1 MERKRF
7 WKRVLSSVLALAMV
21 VTSLTIPPREAK
33 AAANVYDVSQVG
45 AGISK
50 GSSITTTVANSPIKG
65 TKELQYGDEIIFK
78 YLPTGGRTGIGYGSY
93 GVYFYG
99 TGSISYCNK
108 LSTAS
113 DLGRGKD
120 SVLVTLD
127 SAITTLTKMKIKI
140 EEQSDDNIKITLTI
154 YASDGDENG
163 RVYEIPNVPKNES
176 ADETKYF
183 CAVDTNYEFTLASAL
198 ESETYDISDMKA
210 GIAPGGL
217 LNATAGT
224 RITGTKELS
233 YGDEVTFKLTI
244 DGDARHAIGYGSYG
258 VYFKENTS
266 LMYCN
271 DLTGALNF
279 GRSNADIT
287 EFPEVASGTAV
298 RMKVKIEEQ
307 DTSYV
312 KITLTVYANDE
323 DETGTAYTISDV
335 PRQATE
341 APLYFNAVNSNAPF
355 TLASTVEATYNE
367 MCFGHWSESLGTSTY
382 EAAPIYGLPEGTISS
397 LDGVAISGKVSF
409 PNTGARLR
417 IGGKAELN
425 HGGFWLWNDGGLWL
439 SPQGIGGDGAG
450 YHAISGDT
458 WSAIKDTT
466 FLLRLTFDDVGTGWA
481 VGIYVNNTYIQTL
494 TYKDASTALE
504 PGLIL
509 GIEEGVTVDMSIP
522 GQESSHET
530 LTFTNWGISN
540 GTYINTMPTELSD
553 GTTSLD
559 GYAFEGIVNFNGRT
573 DNIIRIGGNSSNIYV
588 ALQIYFTNANTLCL
602 YSWFDNTYQNYSIT
616 NGSYNSKIKIR
627 LTFDETAEN
636 EWKIGVRINDV
647 DMQDMRLTN
656 TNLGTGLFVMRNG
669 NDQTTE
675 PGTTVQSVSETNEY
689 NITDVYDQVK
699 WSGRNELLDIGVAMD
714 QVASGFE
721 FKVEAE
727 GEVKVTADV
736 TGDTY
741 FTVYI
746 DGVRQEKR
754 GCITPT
760 EKTMTVASFA
770 TSEEHVIRV
779 VKQTEAQ
786 FSLCTLKALEFQGS
800 LKDKPEEKPLY
811 LEFIGDSIT
820 CGFGNLTDKSNTEA
834 GTALYEDGTQ
844 AFPFVTAEKL
854 AADVSVVGCSG
865 IGASKAFTTFLEKD
879 YYAASSYYRDPST
892 AYDFERVPD
901 CVIINLGTNDVANGA
916 SKSEFKA
923 AVKALVEQI
932 RGIKGYNTNVPIVWT
947 DGLMLAQV
955 ETWVTEAF
963 TELGGADAGLYVVTF
978 QSDLNG
984 GGTHP
989 TLAGHE
995 AAATVLAKF
1004 IPTVMDSNITVYDFN
1019 GRDFDTSLT
1028 ADEQSNG
1035 GTGLNAAYL
1044 ASLLT
1049 DTSSVPGKFED
1060 GVYAGK
1066 SSSGC
1071 VSVPVAFTETISRT
1085 KVESIKVRMWLGEE
1099 ASATT
1104 SEFRIGA
1111 DKNLKGYSGVTYAST
1126 GGVCGQWCDVDI
1138 TNALVSN
1145 TDLWDASG
1153 NLQRF
1158 VLAIRVKYAS
1168 ASATYAMAYF
1178 DNITIEWKKEEKPF
1192 EYKTLTFKDWNIK
1205 DGAYNANTFYSLK
1218 DTTIKSLDGYAL
1230 EGFLNQNE
1238 YLGASEI
1245 RLGGNNSSTAAMY
1258 VTLGIQVSGKKGFQL
1273 VNWHDGSITKFE
1285 PDGWS
1290 IDKDMFV
1297 RFTFDETATNTWKIG
1312 VHVDGMYL
1320 GDAQVKASLS
1330 TGLLFMDTNMTLK
1343 DSGVQPIYKKVA
1355 FTELD
1360 TESCYNAAKGEW
1372 ALYPLSTV
1380 PSLIPGKVDTTNF
1393 NVTYVLEEPSGN
1405 TTTYEGTLTRVKDEK
1420 GLCLNV
1426 SQAQLPSDANGYAI
1440 TIKEGE
1446 YAANDDSIGICIL
1459 EDYTICLL
1467 DGTLDTDYDFNNPQ
1481 FTVDVYCDL
1490 NEGSYVVGDADTV
1503 TIDGVNYSKG
1513 DSYDKAG
1520 VHTLTYTL
1528 YNRTYSREV
1537 ILYSMCDA
1545 NEDNKVSV
1553 QDLVAMKKYA
1563 SDNAE
1568 PTKAEQMASD
1578 ITEDGVIAGTDVDIM
1593 RQYLVQEDG
1602 LLVLT
1607 PMAGMETAKAGDA
1620 VAALIENYVPGKSDS
1635 IKTGEDIYHRKATT
1649 LKWISYEN
1657 VSSYT
1662 VVVGTKED
1670 LSDGITYVT
1679 ADCTLEVMNLLADT
1693 DYYWTVSAGSYTSP
1707 IATFHTE
1714 DTVRTLTIEG
1724 ITNTRDGGGWD
1735 TVDGGK
1741 IKQGMYYR
1749 GGQLEKSNDVTGI
1762 TEEGKQFMLNQLGI
1776 KADLDLRGDQGG
1788 SALGQTVKYL
1798 PYSAP
1803 YYWGGNTGI
1812 GPDMEEHY
1820 RVALAN
1826 AVRSFAN
1833 ADNYPMYVHCSL
1845 GRDRTGTVCFLINA
1859 LCGVSE
1865 QNLYLD
1871 YELSMLASCTKVD
1884 DYATTFVDHNF
1895 TGLYNGILGYATSA
1909 GKTGCTI
1916 QEAVE
1921 YYLINRLG
1929 ITQSEIA
1936 NIRNLLV
1943 EYDAAS

>member
-33 AAANVYDVSQVG
+33 AAANTYDISEVK
-45 AGISK
+45 AGIAPLASV
-50 GSSITTTVANSPIKG
+50 TTTLGNQYISG
-65 TKELQYGDEIIFK
+65 TKALSYGDEVIFK
-78 YLPTGGRTGIGYGSY
+78 VSVSATARLGIGYGSY

-99 TGSISYCNK
+99 NSNIRYCND
-108 LSTAS
+108 LSGINNAGNK
-113 DLGRGKD
+113 GRGNSST
-120 SVLVTLD
+120 SV
-127 SAITTLTKMKIKI
+127 SGITANTPTRMKLKI
-140 EEQSDDNIKITLTI
+140 EEQDASYMKLTLTI
-154 YASDGDENG
+154 YA
-163 RVYEIPNVPKNES
+163 
-176 ADETKYF
+176 
-183 CAVDTNYEFTLASAL
+183 
-198 ESETYDISDMKA
+198 
-210 GIAPGGL
+210 
-217 LNATAGT
+217 
-224 RITGTKELS
+224 
-233 YGDEVTFKLTI
+233 
-244 DGDARHAIGYGSYG
+244 
-258 VYFKENTS
+258 
-266 LMYCN
+266 
-271 DLTGALNF
+271 
-279 GRSNADIT
+279 
-287 EFPEVASGTAV
+287 
-298 RMKVKIEEQ
+298 
-307 DTSYV
+307 
-312 KITLTVYANDE
+312 NDE
-323 DETGTAYTISDV
+323 DVTGTAYTIADI
-335 PRQATE
+335 PRQTGTE
-341 APLYFNAVNSNAPF
+341 DALYFHAVDTNALFS
-355 TLASTVEATYNE
+355 LASTMEGTYNE
-367 MCFGHWSESLGTSTY
+367 MLFGHWSESLGTSTY

-494 TYKDASTALE
+494 TYKDAATALE

-559 GYAFEGIVNFNGRT
+559 GYAFEGVVNFNGRT
-573 DNIIRIGGNSSNIYV
+573 DNVIRIGGNSSDGNNIYV
-588 ALQIYFTNANTLCL
+588 ALQLKFENNNTLRL
-602 YSWFDNTYQNYSIT
+602 YSWFDNTYQDYSIT
-616 NGSYNSKIKIR
+616 NGNYSSGTRIR

-636 EWKIGVRINDV
+636 EWKVGVRINNV
-647 DMQDMRLTN
+647 DMQDMQLTN
-656 TNLGTGLFVMRNG
+656 ANLGTGLFVMRDSG
-669 NDQTTE
+669 DQTTE
-675 PGTTVQSVSETNEY
+675 PGTTVQSVSAKDEY
-689 NITDVYDQVK
+689 NVTDIYDQIK
-699 WSGRNELLDIGVAMD
+699 WSGRNELLGNGVAMD

-721 FKVEAE
+721 FKIEAE

-746 DGVRQEKR
+746 DGVRQAER
-754 GCITPT
+754 GRISPT
-760 EKTMTVASFA
+760 EKTMTIAEFA

-786 FSLCTLKALEFQGS
+786 FSLCTLRTLEFEGS
-800 LKDKPEEKPLY
+800 LKDKPDEKPLY
-811 LEFIGDSIT
+811 LEFMGDSIT

-854 AADVSVVGCSG
+854 SADVSVVGCSG
-865 IGASKAFTTFLEKD
+865 IGAAKAFTTFLEKD
-879 YYAASSYYRDPST
+879 YYASSSYYRDPAT

-901 CVIINLGTNDVANGA
+901 CVIINLGTNDAANGA
-916 SKSEFKA
+916 SKSEFQA
-923 AVKALVEQI
+923 AVKALVKQV
-932 RGIKGYNTNVPIVWT
+932 RGTEGYNADVPIIWT

-955 ETWVTEAF
+955 ESWVTEAF

-995 AAATVLAKF
+995 AAATVLAEF
-1004 IPTVMDSNITVYDFN
+1004 IPTIVESNITVYDFN
-1019 GRDFDTSLT
+1019 GTDFDTSLT

-1035 GTGLNAAYL
+1035 GSGLNVAYL
-1044 ASLLT
+1044 ATKLT
-1049 DTSSVPGKFED
+1049 DTSSVPAGFTD
-1060 GVYAGK
+1060 GVYAGN
-1066 SSSGC
+1066 SSSGYI
-1071 VSVPVAFTETISRT
+1071 SVPVAFDETISQA
-1085 KVESIKVRMWLGEE
+1085 KIKSIKVRMWLGEE
-1099 ASATT
+1099 AGATY

-1111 DKNLKGYSGVTYAST
+1111 DKDLSGYQGTSYEST

-1138 TNALVSN
+1138 TSALVSN
-1145 TDLWDASG
+1145 TKLWDTNG

-1158 VLAIRVKYAS
+1158 ILAIRVKSVNGGAAS
-1168 ASATYAMAYF
+1168 AMAYF
-1178 DNITIEWKKEEKPF
+1178 DNITIEWKEEEKPSV
-1192 EYKTLTFKDWNIK
+1192 YKTLTFKDWNITN
-1205 DGAYNANTFYSLK
+1205 GVYNASTFYSLK
-1218 DTTIKSLDGYAL
+1218 DTSIKSLDGYAL

-1238 YLGASEI
+1238 NLGISEI
-1245 RLGGNNSSTAAMY
+1245 RLGGNNSSTTAMY

-1273 VNWHDGSITKFE
+1273 VNWHDGTVTKFE

-1290 IDKDMFV
+1290 INKDMFV
-1297 RFTFDETATNTWKIG
+1297 RFTFDETATDTWTIG
-1312 VHVDGMYL
+1312 VYVDGMYL
-1320 GDAQVKASLS
+1320 GDAYVKADLS

-1343 DSGVQPIYKKVA
+1343 DSGSQPIYKKVG
-1355 FTELD
+1355 FTGID
-1360 TESCYNAAKGEW
+1360 AESRYNTSNGEW
-1372 ALYPLSTV
+1372 LIYPLSTA
-1380 PSLIPGKVDTTNF
+1380 PSLVPGTVDTTTF
-1393 NVTYVLEEPSGN
+1393 EVTYVIEEPSGN
-1405 TTTYEGTLTRVKDEK
+1405 ATTYEGTFTRVEDAK
-1420 GLCLNV
+1420 GLCLNIP
-1426 SQAQLPSDANGYAI
+1426 QAQLPSDASGYAI

-1446 YAANDDSIGICIL
+1446 YAANDGSIGICIL
-1459 EDYTICLL
+1459 EDYNICLL
-1467 DGTLDTDYDFNNPQ
+1467 DGTLDVDYDFNNPQ
-1481 FTVDVYCDL
+1481 FTVSVYCDL
-1490 NEGSYVVGDADTV
+1490 NEDVYVVSDADTV
-1503 TIDGVNYSKG
+1503 TIDGVRYNKG
-1513 DSYDKAG
+1513 ESFNKAG

-1528 YNRTYSREV
+1528 YNHIYSREL
-1537 ILYSMCDA
+1537 ILYSMGDA
-1545 NEDNKVSV
+1545 NEDNKVSA

-1563 SDNAE
+1563 SNKAE
-1568 PTKAEQMASD
+1568 PSKAEQMASD
-1578 ITEDGVIAGTDVDIM
+1578 ITEDGLIAASDVTIM
-1593 RQYLVQEDG
+1593 RRYLIQETG

-1607 PMAGMETAKAGDA
+1607 PVAGMETAKAGDA
-1620 VAALIENYVPGKSDS
+1620 VAALIENYTPGKSDS
-1635 IKTGEDIYHRKATT
+1635 IKTGEDIYHRKVTT
-1649 LKWISYEN
+1649 LKWISYED

-1662 VVVGTKED
+1662 VVVGTKAD
-1670 LSDGITYVT
+1670 LSDGITYISD
-1679 ADCTLEVMNLLADT
+1679 DCTLELMNLLADT
-1693 DYYWTVSAGSYTSP
+1693 DYYWTVSADSYTSP
-1707 IATFHTE
+1707 IQTFHTA

-1735 TVDGGK
+1735 TEDGGK

-1749 GGQLEKSNDVTGI
+1749 GGQLEQSNDVTGI

-1788 SALGQTVKYL
+1788 SALGQTVNYL

-1859 LCGVSE
+1859 LCGVTE
-1865 QNLYLD
+1865 QDLYLD
-1871 YELSMLASCTKVD
+1871 YEMSMLSSCTKVD
-1884 DYATTFVDHNF
+1884 DYATTFVGHNF
-1895 TGLYNGILGYATSA
+1895 TGLYNGILGYAESA
-1909 GKTGCTI
+1909 GKTGCSI
-1916 QEAVE
+1916 KEAVE

-1943 EYDAAS
+1943 EYDVAS